1 VVCAKPRGLQQA
13 SISKGIQ
20 ASKFLWSKKTLKTL
34 GIIGSVVW
42 LSAQYLDQ
50 TVSFLVFWF
59 TSKKIRAKYDQQGQG
74 EASFAPISFEVQPN
88 DELVRQQI
96 LNFKPKY
103 IIGEQKK
110 VCTLVDFQAQG
121 YKTWVDFFLEVN
133 LSDRFIFRNG
143 VR

>member
-1 VVCAKPRGLQQA
+1 MVCAKPRGLQQA

-74 EASFAPISFEVQPN
+74 EASFAPISFEVGLFRATALAHKVVSFLLPVSLRVS
-88 DELVRQQI
+88 DSLK
-96 LNFKPKY
+96 FKR
-103 IIGEQKK
+103 I
-110 VCTLVDFQAQG
+110 
-121 YKTWVDFFLEVN
+121 
-133 LSDRFIFRNG
+133 
-143 VR
+143 

>member
-1 VVCAKPRGLQQA
+1 M
-13 SISKGIQ
+13 INKGQ
-20 ASKFLWSKKTLKTL
+20 
-34 GIIGSVVW
+34 
-42 LSAQYLDQ
+42 
-50 TVSFLVFWF
+50 
-59 TSKKIRAKYDQQGQG
+59 R

-121 YKTWVDFFLEVN
+121 YKTWVDFFLEVKH
-133 LSDRFIFRNG
+133 
-143 VR
+143 

>member
-1 VVCAKPRGLQQA
+1 MCAKPRGLQQA

-88 DELVRQQI
+88 DKLSTRYMPEDI
-96 LNFKPKY
+96 T
-103 IIGEQKK
+103 GEQKK
-110 VCTLVDFQAQG
+110 VCTLG
-121 YKTWVDFFLEVN
+121 KEEI
-133 LSDRFIFRNG
+133 S
-143 VR
+143 